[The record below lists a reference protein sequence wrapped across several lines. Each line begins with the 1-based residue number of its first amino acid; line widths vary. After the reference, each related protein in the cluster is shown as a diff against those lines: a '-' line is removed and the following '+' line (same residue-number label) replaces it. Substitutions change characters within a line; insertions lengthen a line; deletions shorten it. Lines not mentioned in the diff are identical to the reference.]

1 MQSGKMKKNKIIF
14 LTYQPLTKFISKR
27 HGVEIKKK
35 NWEKQYWNILPLIN
49 NKLHKRYKKDGF
61 RNIEDKNFY
70 TIDNFQLLVHKLK
83 ELNNDFF
90 YINSARGLLLSHFIE
105 IFFKIKKGKKIE
117 IHHGYTLGETE
128 NYYESFKVLL
138 KFDLF
143 FAIKKI
149 FYSILNKIKN
159 IFVKFL
165 YVKPDFYF
173 CGNQLTFD
181 KISENKKKFRINSF
195 DYNFYLV
202 NKEFNTQKSNKIV
215 FIDSAI
221 ENSFEY
227 NLLGLVKNQLSKEK
241 YWDSMMKI
249 FQKIESQNADRQI
262 EVAAHIRRDIFDT
275 PIKRN
280 FIFDKTLEL
289 IKNSNLVISHGSLSI
304 QWAILFKK
312 PIILVYVENFKYLA
326 LENTRE
332 INNLS
337 EILGLK
343 KIIVDKNFNINMN
356 NISIND
362 LKVDNNKYNNFIK
375 KYINFENL
383 NEVPEDPYLTVLKKL
398 ENLN

>member
-1 MQSGKMKKNKIIF
+1 MKKNKIIF

-27 HGVEIKKK
+27 HGVKIKKK

-49 NKLHKRYKKDGF
+49 NKLYKKYKKDGF
-61 RNIEDKNFY
+61 RNIEDENFY
-70 TIDNFQLLVHKLK
+70 TIDNFQLLVQKLN
-83 ELNNDFF
+83 ELNGDFF
-90 YINSARGLLLSHFIE
+90 YINSARGLLFSHFIE

-117 IHHGYTLGETE
+117 IHHGYMLGETE
-128 NYYESFKVLL
+128 NYYDSLKELI

-143 FAIKKI
+143 FGIKKI
-149 FYSILNKIKN
+149 FYSILNKIKT
-159 IFVKFL
+159 ILVYFL
-165 YVKPDFYF
+165 YVNPDFYF

-181 KISENKKKFRINSF
+181 RISENKKKFRINSF

-202 NKEFNTQKSNKIV
+202 NKEFKTQRSNKIV

-221 ENSFEY
+221 ENSFE
-227 NLLGLVKNQLSKEK
+227 NQLLGLVKNQFSKEK
-241 YWDSMMKI
+241 YWDSMLNI
-249 FQKIESQNADRQI
+249 FQKIESQNTNSQI
-262 EVAAHIRRDIFDT
+262 EVAAHMRRNIFDT

-289 IKNSNLVISHGSLSI
+289 IKNSNLVISHNSLSI

-326 LENTRE
+326 LSNTKE

-343 KIIVDKNFNINMN
+343 KIIVDKNFNVNMN
-356 NISIND
+356 NISLND
-362 LKVDNNKYNNFIK
+362 LKVDDNKYNNFIK

-383 NEVPEDPYLTVLKKL
+383 NEIPEDPYLTVLKKL

>member
-1 MQSGKMKKNKIIF
+1 MKKNKIIF

-27 HGVEIKKK
+27 HGVKIKKK

-49 NKLHKRYKKDGF
+49 NKLYKKYKKDGF
-61 RNIEDKNFY
+61 RNIEDENFY
-70 TIDNFQLLVHKLK
+70 TIENFQLLVQKLN
-83 ELNNDFF
+83 ELNGDFF
-90 YINSARGLLLSHFIE
+90 YINSARGLLFSHFIE
-105 IFFKIKKGKKIE
+105 IFFKVKKEKKIE

-128 NYYESFKVLL
+128 NYYDSLKELI

-143 FAIKKI
+143 FGIKKI
-149 FYSILNKIKN
+149 FFSILNKIKTILVN
-159 IFVKFL
+159 FL

-181 KISENKKKFRINSF
+181 RISENKKKFKINSF
-195 DYNFYLV
+195 DYDFYLV
-202 NKEFNTQKSNKIV
+202 NKEFKTQRSNKIV

-227 NLLGLVKNQLSKEK
+227 NLLGLVKNQFSKEK
-241 YWDSMMKI
+241 YWDSMLNI
-249 FQKIESQNADRQI
+249 FQKIESQNTNSQI
-262 EVAAHIRRDIFDT
+262 EVAAHMRRNIFDT

-280 FIFDKTLEL
+280 FTFDKTLEL

-356 NISIND
+356 NISLND
-362 LKVDNNKYNNFIK
+362 LKVDDNKYNNFIK

-383 NEVPEDPYLTVLKKL
+383 NEIPEDPYLTVLKKL